1 MAGLGQDTGDHPL
14 FATGNLQIDS
24 RFMKDNFMALYL
36 VSTRSCGTR
45 CCGFQQVDRITIHAT
60 MNYEQRS

>member
-1 MAGLGQDTGDHPL
+1 MADLGADTEDHPL
-14 FATGNLQIDS
+14 FATGNSQIDS

-45 CCGFQQVDRITIHAT
+45 YCGFCQVDRITIHAT